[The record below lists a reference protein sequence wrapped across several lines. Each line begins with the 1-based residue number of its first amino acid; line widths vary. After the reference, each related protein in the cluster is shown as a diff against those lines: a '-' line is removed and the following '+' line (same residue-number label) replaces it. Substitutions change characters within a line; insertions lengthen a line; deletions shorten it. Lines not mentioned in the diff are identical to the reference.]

1 MSVSRRDLFKITA
14 MGGAAAA
21 VGGAVVSPAQEH
33 VPEPPRDA
41 IGMLYDSTKCIG
53 CKSCVVACADANG
66 LEPDTRVDSLHQ
78 APNDL
83 NSFTKNIIKLYKPKE
98 GEGGT
103 FAFVKRQCMH
113 CVDPFC
119 VAACPF
125 HALEK
130 NKVNGIVSWTAD
142 KCIGCRYC
150 QLACPY
156 QIPKFDWD
164 AFNAKIVKCEFCKE
178 RLAAGKE
185 PACTYVCPP
194 KAVIFGRRDVLLRE
208 AHRRI
213 QEHPG
218 KYFEDRVYGEKE
230 AGGTQVL
237 YLASV
242 NYDLLGLPH
251 VSANEHPSNW
261 LRWQERVLKYFA
273 VPAGIYAVMVATLRQ
288 NFREH
293 ESEMDE
299 EHKKTGLMPQL

>member
-1 MSVSRRDLFKITA
+1 
-14 MGGAAAA
+14 
-21 VGGAVVSPAQEH
+21 
-33 VPEPPRDA
+33 
-41 IGMLYDSTKCIG
+41 MLYDSTKCIG

-66 LEPDTRVDSLHQ
+66 LAARHSRRSLHQ

-83 NSFTKNIIKLYKPKE
+83 NSFTKNIIKLYKPKQATS
-98 GEGGT
+98 GT

-130 NKVNGIVSWTAD
+130 NKINGVVSWTAD

-178 RLAAGKE
+178 RLAEDKE

-208 AHRRI
+208 AHDRI
-213 QEHPG
+213 AEHPG

-237 YLASV
+237 YLSAV
-242 NYDLLGLPH
+242 NFDLLGLPH
-251 VSANEHPSNW
+251 LSRRTSI
-261 LRWQERVLKYFA
+261 
-273 VPAGIYAVMVATLRQ
+273 PA
-288 NFREH
+288 
-293 ESEMDE
+293 
-299 EHKKTGLMPQL
+299 TG

>member
-1 MSVSRRDLFKITA
+1 

-21 VGGAVVSPAQEH
+21 VGSAVVSSAQEP
-33 VPEPPRDA
+33 VPEAPRDA
-41 IGMLYDSTKCIG
+41 VGMLYDSTKCIG

-66 LEPDTRVDSLHQ
+66 LQPDTRVDSLHQ

-98 GEGGT
+98 GESGK

-130 NKVNGIVSWTAD
+130 NKVNGVVSWTAD

-194 KAVIFGRRDVLLRE
+194 KAVIYGRRDVLLRE

-218 KYFEDRVYGEKE
+218 KYFGDRVYGEKE

-237 YLASV
+237 YLAGV

-251 VSANEHPSNW
+251 LSSTEHPSNW

-273 VPAGIYAVMVATLRQ
+273 VPAGIYAVMVAYLRQ

-293 ESEMDE
+293 ESEIDE
-299 EHKKTGLMPQL
+299 EHKKTGLFPQL

>member
-1 MSVSRRDLFKITA
+1 MSLSRRDVLKITT

-21 VGGAVVSPAQEH
+21 VGSTVVSPAEEH
-33 VPEPPRDA
+33 VPTPPRDA
-41 IGMLYDSTKCIG
+41 VAMLYDSTKCIG

-66 LEPDTRVDSLHQ
+66 LQPDTRVDELHQ

-98 GEGGT
+98 GDSGS

-130 NKVNGIVSWTAD
+130 NKVNGVVSWHAD

-178 RLAAGKE
+178 RLEAGKE

-194 KAVIFGRRDVLLRE
+194 KAVIFGRRDVLLRD
-208 AHRRI
+208 AHKRI
-213 QEHPG
+213 ADHPD
-218 KYFEDRVYGEKE
+218 KYFENRVYGEKE

-237 YLASV
+237 YLAAV
-242 NYDLLGLPH
+242 NFDLLGLPH
-251 VSANEHPSNW
+251 LSATEHPSNW
-261 LRWQERVLKYFA
+261 LKWQERVLKYFA
-273 VPAGIYAVMVATLRQ
+273 VPLGIYGVMVAFLRG

-293 ESEMDE
+293 EAEMDE
-299 EHKKTGLMPQL
+299 EHKKTGLIPQL

>member
-1 MSVSRRDLFKITA
+1 MSLTRRDLLKIGPITGVSLA
-14 MGGAAAA
+14 MGDAF
-21 VGGAVVSPAQEH
+21 VSAQE
-33 VPEPPRDA
+33 PLPTPPRDA
-41 IGMLYDSTKCIG
+41 VGMLYDSTKCIG

-66 LEPDTRVDSLHQ
+66 LQPDTRVDSLHQ

-83 NSFTKNIIKLYKPKE
+83 NSFTKNIIKLYKPKD
-98 GEGGT
+98 GSGT

-130 NKVNGIVSWTAD
+130 DKVTGVVSWTAD

-178 RLAAGKE
+178 RLGAGKE

-194 KAVIFGRRDVLLRE
+194 KAVIFGKRDILLRE
-208 AHRRI
+208 GHRRI
-213 QEHPG
+213 EAHPG
-218 KYFEDRVYGEKE
+218 KYFENRVYGEKE

-237 YLASV
+237 YLSAV
-242 NYDLLGLPH
+242 NFDLLGLPH
-251 VSANEHPSNW
+251 LSSTEHPTNW
-261 LRWQERVLKYFA
+261 LRWQERALKYFLL
-273 VPAGIYAVMVATLRQ
+273 PISIYGVMVAFLKQ

-293 ESEMDE
+293 EAEIDE
-299 EHKKTGLMPQL
+299 EHKKTGLIPQL

>member
-1 MSVSRRDLFKITA
+1 MSVTRRDLLKIGTL
-14 MGGAAAA
+14 GGAAVA
-21 VGGAVVSPAQEH
+21 VGGAIGSPAQEH
-33 VPEPPRDA
+33 VPTPPRDA
-41 IGMLYDSTKCIG
+41 VGMLYDSTKCIG
-53 CKSCVVACADANG
+53 CKSCVVACADANA
-66 LEPDTRVDSLHQ
+66 LQPDTRVDSLHQ

-83 NSFTKNIIKLYKPKE
+83 NSFTKDIIKLYKPKY
-98 GEGGT
+98 GDGGS

-130 NKVNGIVSWTAD
+130 NKTTGVVSWTPD

-164 AFNAKIVKCEFCKE
+164 SFNAKIVKCEFCKE

-213 QEHPG
+213 QDHPG
-218 KYFEDRVYGEKE
+218 KYFENRVYGEKE

-237 YLASV
+237 YLSAV
-242 NYDLLGLPH
+242 NFDYLGLPH
-251 VSANEHPSNW
+251 LSPTEHPSNW
-261 LRWQERVLKYFA
+261 LRWQERVLKFFA
-273 VPAGIYAVMVATLRQ
+273 LPVGIYVGMVTFLKQ

-293 ESEMDE
+293 ENEMDD

>member
-1 MSVSRRDLFKITA
+1 MSLTRRDVLKLA
-14 MGGAAAA
+14 SMGGAAAA
-21 VGGAVVSPAQEH
+21 VGEAVISPAQEH
-33 VPEPPRDA
+33 IPTPPRDA
-41 IGMLYDSTKCIG
+41 VGMLYDSTKCIG

-66 LEPDTRVDSLHQ
+66 LNPDTRVDHLHQ

-83 NSFTKNIIKLYKPKE
+83 NSFTKNIIKLYKRK
-98 GEGGT
+98 GGSGQ

-119 VAACPF
+119 VSACPF

-130 NKVNGIVSWTAD
+130 DKVTGVVSWTAE

-185 PACTYVCPP
+185 PACTFVCPP
-194 KAVIFGRRDVLLRE
+194 KAVIFGRRDVLLKE

-213 QEHPG
+213 EQHPD
-218 KYFEDRVYGEKE
+218 KYFESRVYGEKE

-237 YLASV
+237 YLAGV

-251 VSANEHPSNW
+251 LSPDEHPSNW

-273 VPAGIYAVMVATLRQ
+273 LPAAIYVGMVSFLRE

-293 ESEMDE
+293 EAEMDE